1 MKLVCAALL
10 AGVGVAI
17 APAMAKEEKAPGRA
31 QLFQR
36 LVDCRAIK
44 ETADRLACYDR
55 EVASLDAAERSK
67 DLVIVDKEQVREA
80 KRTVFGLALPSI
92 KLFGGNDGAEEVSQ
106 IESRIASAR
115 ESVEGWTIWLADGS
129 IWRQADTSPI
139 YRTPKPGIDVIVKR
153 AALGSYIMRVGGSP
167 GVKVKRVT

>member
-10 AGVGVAI
+10 AGVAI
-17 APAMAKEEKAPGRA
+17 APAMAKETASGRA

-67 DLVIVDKEQVREA
+67 DVVIVDKEQVREA
-80 KRTVFGLALPSI
+80 KRTIFGLALPRI
-92 KLFGGNDGAEEVSQ
+92 KLFGGGDEADEVSQ
-106 IESRIASAR
+106 IESRITSAR
-115 ESVEGWTIWLADGS
+115 EGVEGWTIWLADGS
-129 IWRQADTSPI
+129 IWRQADTNPF
-139 YRTPKPGIDVIVKR
+139 YRPPKPGLDVIVKR
-153 AALGSYIMRVGGSP
+153 AALGSFIMRVGGSP